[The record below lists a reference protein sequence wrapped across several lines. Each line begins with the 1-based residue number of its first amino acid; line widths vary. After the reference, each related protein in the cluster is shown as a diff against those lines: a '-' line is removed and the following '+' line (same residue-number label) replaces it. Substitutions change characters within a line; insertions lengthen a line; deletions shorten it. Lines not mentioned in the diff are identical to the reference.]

1 VKSGHPERIASNI
14 EALRLSLDPD
24 EVARIDALAR

>member
-1 VKSGHPERIASNI
+1 VANI

-24 EVARIDALAR
+24 EVAQIDALSR